1 MAMIGQ
7 PNAAND
13 LGLGSMLS
21 TQTQDQLE
29 EERKRREMGLSQGAK
44 NSLAA
49 QQLFGFGQTG
59 IGTVNT
65 VAGMGLGLNGR
76 RF

>member
-1 MAMIGQ
+1 MF

-13 LGLGSMLS
+13 LGFGLGSSLA
-21 TQTQDQLE
+21 QQAQDETE
-29 EERKRREMGLSQGAK
+29 EERKRRQMGLTPNK

-59 IGTVNT
+59 
-65 VAGMGLGLNGR
+65 VASAAMDLGLNGR
-76 RF
+76 RRF